1 MRDEERRSWQGG
13 AGASVAS
20 ARCTS
25 GGSTRGWRRLT
36 CQAGV
41 LTRRR
46 WQREGGGGVR
56 SKRGPGLDWLM
67 VLAAGRV
74 RRAAR
79 LEASSVAEAVCG
91 RAVEAV
97 DAGAADGEMTWWF
110 SRGWDAHG
118 QT

>member
-1 MRDEERRSWQGG
+1 MSSRRAHQ
-13 AGASVAS
+13 ATVA
-20 ARCTS
+20 AR
-25 GGSTRGWRRLT
+25 R
-36 CQAGV
+36 
-41 LTRRR
+41 
-46 WQREGGGGVR
+46 GGGGVR